1 MVTTF
6 RLAEALEVLP
16 GALLPASPTSQVTVV
31 RADEGR
37 AIPVAN
43 RPDAA
48 AGRAL
53 LIQPGNPLE
62 IIEYRVAPGQ
72 YLEE

>member
-1 MVTTF
+1 M
-6 RLAEALEVLP
+6 
-16 GALLPASPTSQVTVV
+16 TVV